1 VRLHV
6 LFVSLLVVAG
16 IAASTAGAGTVCI
29 GDVCVITGGFPGLQ
43 ADISTSGAPL
53 AVTQLLSSEAALAQ
67 RLHPP
72 GPCFVGDLHPPNPC
86 LPAYRYFASAAVL
99 VLVDAQV
106 RVLGGFTA
114 YGCQGGCSFPAA
126 AARLIDGDIQT
137 MLADPS
143 MYPPGLPS
151 LPAMPAGPPGFS

>member
-1 VRLHV
+1 MRLRI
-6 LFVSLLVVAG
+6 LFISLLIAAG
-16 IAASTAGAGTVCI
+16 IGASTAAADTVCT

-53 AVTQLLSSEAALAQ
+53 AVTQLLSSEVALAQ

-86 LPAYRYFASAAVL
+86 LPAYRYLASAAVL
-99 VLVDAQV
+99 VIVDAQV
-106 RVLGGFTA
+106 RVLGGFTTF
-114 YGCQGGCSFPAA
+114 GCPGGCSFPAA

-143 MYPPGLPS
+143 MYPPGSPS
-151 LPAMPAGPPGFS
+151 LPALSPPGPPT

>member
-1 VRLHV
+1 MRLRI
-6 LFVSLLVVAG
+6 LFVSLFVVAG
-16 IAASTAGAGTVCI
+16 IAASTAGAATVCTA
-29 GDVCVITGGFPGLQ
+29 DACVITGDFPGLQ
-43 ADISTSGAPL
+43 ADISTSNAAP
-53 AVTQLLSSEAALAQ
+53 AVTQLLSSEVAVAQ

-72 GPCFVGDLHPPNPC
+72 GPCFAGDLHPPSPC

-106 RVLGGFTA
+106 RVLGGITA
-114 YGCQGGCSFPAA
+114 FGCPGGCGLTAN

-151 LPAMPAGPPGFS
+151 LPAIAPGPAN

>member
-1 VRLHV
+1 MRLHL
-6 LFVSLLVVAG
+6 LFVSLLVAGG
-16 IAASTAGAGTVCI
+16 IAAGTAGAGTVCT
-29 GDVCVITGGFPGLQ
+29 GDVCVITGGFPALQ
-43 ADISTSGAPL
+43 ADITTSGAPP
-53 AVTQLLSSEAALAQ
+53 AVVQLLSSEVALAQ

-106 RVLGGFTA
+106 RVLGGFSA
-114 YGCQGGCSFPAA
+114 FGCPGGCGFPAA

-143 MYPPGLPS
+143 LYPSGLPA
-151 LPAMPAGPPGFS
+151 LPALPPPTS

>member
-1 VRLHV
+1 VRLRI

-16 IAASTAGAGTVCI
+16 IGVGTASAGTVCT
-29 GDVCVITGGFPGLQ
+29 GDVCVITGGFSGLQ
-43 ADISTSGAPL
+43 ADISTSGAPA
-53 AVTQLLSSEAALAQ
+53 AVTQLLSSEVAFAQ

-72 GPCFVGDLHPPNPC
+72 GPCFVGELHPPNPC
-86 LPAYRYFASAAVL
+86 LPANRYFASAAVL

-114 YGCQGGCSFPAA
+114 FSCPGGCAFPAG

-143 MYPPGLPS
+143 LYPPGSPALPPLS
-151 LPAMPAGPPGFS
+151 S

>member
-1 VRLHV
+1 MRLRI
-6 LFVSLLVVAG
+6 LFVSLLAVAG
-16 IAASTAGAGTVCI
+16 IAASTADAGTVCTS
-29 GDVCVITGGFPGLQ
+29 DVCVITGGFPGLQ
-43 ADISTSGAPL
+43 ADISTSGAQL
-53 AVTQLLSSEAALAQ
+53 AVTQLLSSEVALAQ

-86 LPAYRYFASAAVL
+86 LPAYRYLASAAVL
-99 VLVDAQV
+99 VLIDAQV

-114 YGCQGGCSFPAA
+114 LGCPTGCGFPAA

-137 MLADPS
+137 MLADSS

-151 LPAMPAGPPGFS
+151 LPAMPPGPPAFG

>member
-1 VRLHV
+1 M
-6 LFVSLLVVAG
+6 LFVSLLVVVG
-16 IAASTAGAGTVCI
+16 IGASTAGAATVCT

-43 ADISTSGAPL
+43 ADISSSGSPL
-53 AVTQLLSSEAALAQ
+53 AVTQLLSSEVAVAQ
-67 RLHPP
+67 WLHPP
-72 GPCFVGDLHPPNPC
+72 GPCYVGDLHPPNPC

-99 VLVDAQV
+99 VLVEVQV

-114 YGCQGGCSFPAA
+114 FGCPGGCGLTAA

-143 MYPPGLPS
+143 MYPPGPPA
-151 LPAMPAGPPGFS
+151 LPAIPPGPPGGS

>member
-1 VRLHV
+1 MRLSL
-6 LFVSLLVVAG
+6 LFVLLLTVAG
-16 IAASTAGAGTVCI
+16 IGAGTAGAGTVCT

-43 ADISTSGAPL
+43 ADISTSGAPP
-53 AVTQLLSSEAALAQ
+53 AVTRLLSSEVAVAQ

-72 GPCFVGDLHPPNPC
+72 GPCFVGDLHPPSPC
-86 LPAYRYFASAAVL
+86 LPDYRYFASAAVL

-106 RVLGGFTA
+106 RVLGGLTTF
-114 YGCQGGCSFPAA
+114 GCPGGCSFPAA

-143 MYPPGLPS
+143 MYPSGLPS
-151 LPAMPAGPPGFS
+151 LPAIPPGPPGLG

>member
-1 VRLHV
+1 MRLRI

-16 IAASTAGAGTVCI
+16 FGASTAGAGTVCT

-43 ADISTSGAPL
+43 ADISASGAPL
-53 AVTQLLSSEAALAQ
+53 AVTQLLSSEVAFAQ
-67 RLHPP
+67 RVHPP

-99 VLVDAQV
+99 VFVDAQV
-106 RVLGGFTA
+106 RVLGGFTP
-114 YGCQGGCSFPAA
+114 YGCPGGCGFPAA

-143 MYPPGLPS
+143 MYPPGPAALPP
-151 LPAMPAGPPGFS
+151 LPAGPPGSS